1 MVSRMRGSLIN
12 EMVSQLENFDTEIG
26 DGADLSQFLK
36 QRGLPLRTLG
46 RFCELAEQNYLKELF
61 VREIVAR
68 SACNVLKNS
77 FGYLKNLS
85 NKMNIFNLKKSL
97 CFHMNNIFGA
107 NYTSDDAKVE
117 LKTILDYVEH
127 KYQIKLEADVMQKI
141 HLEGLAARII
151 QLVGAQLT
159 VSVTDVKFDDD

>member
-1 MVSRMRGSLIN
+1 
-12 EMVSQLENFDTEIG
+12 
-26 DGADLSQFLK
+26 
-36 QRGLPLRTLG
+36 
-46 RFCELAEQNYLKELF
+46 
-61 VREIVAR
+61 
-68 SACNVLKNS
+68 
-77 FGYLKNLS
+77 
-85 NKMNIFNLKKSL
+85 
-97 CFHMNNIFGA
+97 MNNIFGA

-159 VSVTDVKFDDD
+159 VSVTDVKFDDDQPYLPHFFEFTQPNIMSSVDTSMTNKFLDSMGDQYYALVNHEA